1 MDKAA
6 ESGAK
11 LGYLWLQP
19 GVTRT
24 NGKALLYCG
33 LTGIP
38 VLAFINFIQPVILE
52 VILGIPKESQGAL
65 TANLAVAQEVILL
78 LLVGPFGALADRIG
92 RRPIVA
98 FGYLFVAMGFVAYPW
113 AGSAEQLVLIRALY
127 AVGAAAIVSSYS
139 ALLAD
144 YPQERSRGKMVALLG
159 VLNGLGIV
167 LLGTVGGNLPKW
179 LAAAGISEM
188 GASRI
193 AMTAVAILC
202 VISALILF
210 AGFRGGRPGTGQQR
224 QPLAALLR
232 TGLAEGRNPR
242 IALAYGSAFAA
253 RGDVVVIGTY
263 VSLWIS
269 QAGIAQGMSATEAQ
283 GRAGI
288 EFGIVNLAALLAAP
302 LLGIL
307 NDRIP
312 RVPALAIGMSF
323 AAIGY
328 LIFGLQTDPLAN
340 FAFVA
345 AVLLGIGQMSS
356 ILAGQT
362 LISQEARPEIAG
374 SVIGVFSFFGAIG
387 TLVGSWVGGQLFGL
401 WRPGAPFLLMGGFNL
416 LICAAAIYVGARD
429 RSGNSAAK
437 GDLLA
442 STAVVKEDGSP

>member
-1 MDKAA
+1 MSQAA
-6 ESGAK
+6 ESGVK

-19 GVTRT
+19 GVTRR
-24 NGKALLYCG
+24 NGRALMYCG

-52 VILGIPKESQGAL
+52 VVLGIPKDSQGAL

-98 FGYLFVAMGFVAYPW
+98 LGYLFVAAGFFAYPF
-113 AGSAEQLVLIRALY
+113 AGSAAQLVLIRSLY
-127 AVGAAAIVSSYS
+127 AVGAAAIVASYS

-144 YPQERSRGKMVALLG
+144 YPQERSRGKLVALLG

-167 LLGTVGGNLPKW
+167 LLGTIGGNLPKW
-179 LAAAGISEM
+179 LAATGISEL

-193 AMTAVAILC
+193 AMTAVSMLC
-202 VISALILF
+202 VVSALILY

-232 TGLAEGRNPR
+232 TGLSEARNPR

-288 EFGIVNLAALLAAP
+288 EFGIVNLAALFAAP

-312 RVPALAIGMSF
+312 RVPALAIGMAL
-323 AAIGY
+323 AAMGY
-328 LIFGLQTDPLAN
+328 LVFGLQPDPLAN
-340 FAFVA
+340 YAFVA

-374 SVIGVFSFFGAIG
+374 SVIGVFSFFGAR
-387 TLVGSWVGGQLFGL
+387 T
-401 WRPGAPFLLMGGFNL
+401 FLSR
-416 LICAAAIYVGARD
+416 A
-429 RSGNSAAK
+429 
-437 GDLLA
+437 
-442 STAVVKEDGSP
+442 

>member
-1 MDKAA
+1 MQKATDTG
-6 ESGAK
+6 EK

-19 GVTRT
+19 GVTRA
-24 NGKALLYCG
+24 NGLALLYCG

-52 VILGIPKESQGAL
+52 VILGIPKDDQGAL

-78 LLVGPFGALADRIG
+78 ILVGPFGALADRIG
-92 RRPIVA
+92 RRSIVA
-98 FGYLFVAMGFVAYPW
+98 LGYLFVAMGFFAYPW
-113 AGSAEQLVLIRALY
+113 VDSAQGLVLVRSVY
-127 AVGAAAIVSSYS
+127 AVGAAAIVASYS

-144 YPQERSRGKMVALLG
+144 YPQERSRGKLVALLG

-167 LLGTVGGNLPKW
+167 LLGTIGGNLPKW
-179 LAAAGISEM
+179 LAMAGFAEVS
-188 GASRI
+188 ASRA
-193 AMTAVAILC
+193 AMAAISLLC
-202 VISALILF
+202 LVSALILF
-210 AGFRGGRPGTGQQR
+210 MGFRGGRPGTGQQR
-224 QPLAALLR
+224 QPLVTLLR
-232 TGLAEGRNPR
+232 TGLSEARKPR

-263 VSLWIS
+263 VSLWIT
-269 QAGIAQGMSATEAQ
+269 QAGIADGMSATEAQ

-288 EFGIVNLAALLAAP
+288 EFGIINLAALLAAP
-302 LLGIL
+302 LLGIM
-307 NDRIP
+307 NDRIE
-312 RVPALAIGMSF
+312 RVAALAIGMAF
-323 AAIGY
+323 AATGY
-328 LIFGLQTDPLAN
+328 LVFGLQADPLAN
-340 FAFVA
+340 FAFFA

-401 WRPGAPFLLMGGFNL
+401 WRPGAPFLLMGAFNVI
-416 LICAAAIYVGARD
+416 ICVAAIVVTLRE
-429 RSGNSAAK
+429 RRGNPAGS

-442 STAVVKEDGSP
+442 SSTVVREDH

>member
-1 MDKAA
+1 MNKAA
-6 ESGAK
+6 EPGEK

-19 GVTRT
+19 GVTRM
-24 NGKALLYCG
+24 NGRALLYCG

-52 VILGIPKESQGAL
+52 VVLGIPKEDQGSL

-92 RRPIVA
+92 RRAIVA
-98 FGYLFVAMGFVAYPW
+98 FGYLFVAAGFVLYPW
-113 AGSAEQLVLIRALY
+113 AGSAQELTLIRALY
-127 AVGAAAIVSSYS
+127 AVGASAIVASYS

-144 YPQERSRGKMVALLG
+144 YPQERSRGKAVALLG

-167 LLGTVGGNLPKW
+167 LLGTIGGNLPKW
-179 LAAAGISEM
+179 LAGAGVPELS
-188 GASRI
+188 ASRI
-193 AMTAVAILC
+193 AMAAVSILC
-202 VISALILF
+202 VVSALLLF
-210 AGFRGGRPGTGQQR
+210 LGFRGGRPGTGQQR
-224 QPLAALLR
+224 QPLFTLLR
-232 TGLAEGRNPR
+232 KGLAEARNPR

-263 VSLWIS
+263 VSLWIT

-307 NDRIP
+307 NDKID
-312 RVPALAIGMSF
+312 RVPALAIGMALAGS
-323 AAIGY
+323 GY
-328 LIFGLQTDPLAN
+328 LVFGLQTDPLAN

-401 WRPGAPFLLMGGFNL
+401 WRPGAPFLLMGGFNV
-416 LICAAAIYVGARD
+416 LICLAALYVGALERRNKATSD
-429 RSGNSAAK
+429 A
-437 GDLLA
+437 DLLA
-442 STAVVKEDGSP
+442 SASVAPEDGSQ